1 MFDDAANPAAVEEP
15 LLRMAD
21 DVWDWCEAK
30 QTSGRTVTVKA
41 KYRDFR
47 IVSRSR
53 TLTDPVASRGEL
65 HDTALALV
73 AMLYPLEMPVRL
85 VGVTLSNL
93 TPMGVRENSLLDLIG
108 A

>member
-1 MFDDAANPAAVEEP
+1 MFDDAATPAAVEEP

-21 DVWDWCEAK
+21 DVWNWCEEK

-47 IVSRSR
+47 IVTRSR
-53 TLTDPVASRGEL
+53 TLTDPVASRAGL
-65 HDTALALV
+65 HDAALALV
-73 AMLYPLEMPVRL
+73 ATLYPLEMPVRL
-85 VGVTLSNL
+85 VGVTLSSL
-93 TPMGVRENSLLDLIG
+93 TPMDAREHSLLDLLE